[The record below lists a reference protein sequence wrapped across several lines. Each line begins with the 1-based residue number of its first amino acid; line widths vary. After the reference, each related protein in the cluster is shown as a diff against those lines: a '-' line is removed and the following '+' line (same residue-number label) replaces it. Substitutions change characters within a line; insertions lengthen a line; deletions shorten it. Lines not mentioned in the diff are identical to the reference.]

1 MTPTEAI
8 EALDGMD
15 RQMIHAKRRIFREI
29 ANVIRGL
36 VKITPPPE
44 GMELMRVDTLD
55 RKPVACYRE
64 TKSSN
69 DDSTTASR

>member
-15 RQMIHAKRRIFREI
+15 KQMVHAKRRIFREI

-36 VKITPPPE
+36 VKLSPEPPE
-44 GMELMRVDTLD
+44 GMELVRVDMLD
-55 RKPVACYRE
+55 GKPMACYRE
-64 TKSSN
+64 TKSAN
-69 DDSTTASR
+69 K